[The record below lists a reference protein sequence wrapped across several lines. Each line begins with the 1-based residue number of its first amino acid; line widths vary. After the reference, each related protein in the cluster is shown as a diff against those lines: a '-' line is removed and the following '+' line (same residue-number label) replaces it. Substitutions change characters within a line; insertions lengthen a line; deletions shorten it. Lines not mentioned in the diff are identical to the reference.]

1 MKYQIRKKLC
11 LIISAAM
18 LFSLLLNVLLQVNL
32 AEKSMRTES
41 ENLFWQINQI
51 LVENEKDVEQIKAD
65 FARNCLINAKA
76 AAYIM
81 QNRPEIIGNQPE
93 LEKIA
98 KLLQIDEF
106 HIFDTEGNLYAGSQP
121 KYFGMNFNSGE
132 QMQFFLPMLEDR
144 SLELCQEITPNTAES
159 KLMQYAAVWQEDGK
173 GIVQIGMEPDRVVEA
188 MKRNELSYIFS
199 IVTADEG
206 NVICAID
213 PDTHKVLGSTDS
225 NYINRDVKELGIKG
239 EALADGEEGF
249 RTEFDGEKSYC
260 LFSRTGS
267 VILGRICP
275 ESTMY
280 RNISKNTLML
290 SLYLALLGVIIIAAI
305 SRYLDRYIVRGISS
319 VNQKLR
325 VITGGDLDTLVS
337 VNTTPEFAE
346 LSEQINEMIE
356 SLLDMP
362 NKLSAVLDIVKIP
375 VGIYEYRLNMKR
387 VMATSGIRS
396 ILCLSSEETE
406 KILSDHGL
414 FEAKLEEIRRCP
426 EEAERGIYR
435 LPWEEE
441 RYIRMDSIPYENGT
455 LGVILDVTEDMVEKH
470 HIVYERDRDFLTGL
484 YNRRAF
490 YSRFEG
496 IMSGKQECGQ
506 AVLFLADADG
516 LKKVNDQ
523 YGHAGGDD
531 YLQGIADVLLS
542 CPAGKKVVSRLGGDE
557 FALLIYGAKDRAEL
571 EDYINAVQKT
581 VSQSIVE
588 INGQISIPVRLSA
601 GYAFYPEDGSDCS
614 GLMELADK
622 RMYEAKKSR
631 GYKPRNKSV
640 SS

>member
-1 MKYQIRKKLC
+1 MKDQIRKKLC

-18 LFSLLLNVLLQVNL
+18 LFSLLLNVLLQIKQVDR
-32 AEKSMRTES
+32 SMRTES

-51 LVENEKDVEQIKAD
+51 LVQNEKDVEQIKED
-65 FARNCLINAKA
+65 FRQSCLISAKA

-81 QNRPEIIGNQPE
+81 QSRPEIIGNQPE

-98 KLLQIDEF
+98 GLLQIDEF

-199 IVTADEG
+199 ILTADEG
-206 NVICAID
+206 NVICAVD
-213 PDTHKVLGSTDS
+213 PDTHEVLGSTDG
-225 NYINRDVKELGIKG
+225 NYIKKDVKELGIKA
-239 EALADGEEGF
+239 ENLTNGEEGF
-249 RTEFDGEKSYC
+249 RTKFDGEKSYC
-260 LFSRTGS
+260 VFSRTGS

-275 ESTMY
+275 ESRMY
-280 RNISKNTLML
+280 RSVYKSTRML
-290 SLYLALLGVIIIAAI
+290 SIYLALLGILIIAAI
-305 SRYLDRYIVRGISS
+305 SKYLDRYIVRGISS
-319 VNQKLR
+319 VNKKLR
-325 VITGGDLDTLVS
+325 VITGGDLDTRVS
-337 VNTTPEFAE
+337 VDTTPEFLE

-356 SLLDMP
+356 SLLDVP
-362 NKLSAVLDIVKIP
+362 NKFSAVLDIVSIP

-387 VMATSGIRS
+387 VLTTSGLGG
-396 ILCLSSEETE
+396 ILCLSSEEIQR
-406 KILSDHGL
+406 ILSDHEL

-426 EEAERGIYR
+426 EEVERGIYR

-441 RYIRMDSIPYENGT
+441 RYIRMDSIPYENGI
-455 LGVILDVTEDMVEKH
+455 LGILLDVTEDMVEKH

-490 YSRFEG
+490 YSEFQG
-496 IMSGKQECGQ
+496 ILDEKKDCGH

-516 LKKVNDQ
+516 LKSVNDR
-523 YGHAGGDD
+523 YGHAGGDE
-531 YLQGIADVLLS
+531 YLRGIADVLRA
-542 CPAGKKVVSRLGGDE
+542 CPARKKVVSRLGGDE
-557 FALLIYGAKDRAEL
+557 FALLIYGGKDRAEL
-571 EDYINAVQKT
+571 ERYINAIQET
-581 VSQSIVE
+581 VNKSSVE
-588 INGQISIPVRLSA
+588 INGQVSMPVRFSA
-601 GYAFYPEDGSDCS
+601 GYAFFPEDGSDCHE
-614 GLMELADK
+614 LMELVDM
-622 RMYEAKKSR
+622 RMYEAKKAR
-631 GYKPRNKSV
+631 GYEPRNKSGI
-640 SS
+640 

>member
-1 MKYQIRKKLC
+1 
-11 LIISAAM
+11 
-18 LFSLLLNVLLQVNL
+18 
-32 AEKSMRTES
+32 
-41 ENLFWQINQI
+41 
-51 LVENEKDVEQIKAD
+51 
-65 FARNCLINAKA
+65 
-76 AAYIM
+76 
-81 QNRPEIIGNQPE
+81 
-93 LEKIA
+93 
-98 KLLQIDEF
+98 
-106 HIFDTEGNLYAGSQP
+106 
-121 KYFGMNFNSGE
+121 
-132 QMQFFLPMLEDR
+132 
-144 SLELCQEITPNTAES
+144 
-159 KLMQYAAVWQEDGK
+159 
-173 GIVQIGMEPDRVVEA
+173 
-188 MKRNELSYIFS
+188 
-199 IVTADEG
+199 
-206 NVICAID
+206 
-213 PDTHKVLGSTDS
+213 
-225 NYINRDVKELGIKG
+225 
-239 EALADGEEGF
+239 
-249 RTEFDGEKSYC
+249 
-260 LFSRTGS
+260 
-267 VILGRICP
+267 
-275 ESTMY
+275 
-280 RNISKNTLML
+280 
-290 SLYLALLGVIIIAAI
+290 
-305 SRYLDRYIVRGISS
+305 
-319 VNQKLR
+319 
-325 VITGGDLDTLVS
+325 
-337 VNTTPEFAE
+337 
-346 LSEQINEMIE
+346 
-356 SLLDMP
+356 
-362 NKLSAVLDIVKIP
+362 
-375 VGIYEYRLNMKR
+375 MKR

-631 GYKPRNKSV
+631 GYEPRNKSV